1 MEAKMNVSPIRN
13 DADMNAALAE
23 IDQILM
29 EDPDPSPGTR
39 LGDKFEVLTI
49 LVEHYEKT
57 NYPIEPID
65 PIDLLN
71 FMIDQDQL
79 KVADLVP
86 LIGNPNRVYEVLNG
100 KRKLSLRMIRN
111 LHKGLN
117 MPLESLVKQ
126 LAS

>member
-1 MEAKMNVSPIRN
+1 MEINPIRSE
-13 DADMNAALAE
+13 ADLIAALAE
-23 IDQILM
+23 VDQYVDQ
-29 EDPDPSPGTR
+29 EPDPDSPEGMK
-39 LGDKFEVLTI
+39 LEVLLT
-49 LVEHYEKT
+49 LVESYERKQYAF
-57 NYPIEPID
+57 NPPD

-71 FMIDQDQL
+71 FMIDQDQV

>member
-1 MEAKMNVSPIRN
+1 MNVSPIRN

>member
-1 MEAKMNVSPIRN
+1 MEINPIRSE
-13 DADMNAALAE
+13 ADLIAALAE
-23 IDQILM
+23 VDQYVDQ
-29 EDPDPSPGTR
+29 EPDPDSPEGMK
-39 LGDKFEVLTI
+39 LEVLLTLI
-49 LVEHYEKT
+49 ESYERKQYAF
-57 NYPIEPID
+57 NPPD

-71 FMIDQDQL
+71 FMIDQDQV

>member
-1 MEAKMNVSPIRN
+1 MEINPIRSE
-13 DADMNAALAE
+13 ADLIAALAE
-23 IDQILM
+23 VDQYVDQ
-29 EDPDPSPGTR
+29 EPDPNSPEGMK
-39 LGDKFEVLTI
+39 LEVLLTLI
-49 LVEHYEKT
+49 ESYERKQYAF
-57 NYPIEPID
+57 NPPD

-71 FMIDQDQL
+71 FMIDQDQV
-79 KVADLVP
+79 KVVDLVP

>member
-1 MEAKMNVSPIRN
+1 MEINPIRSE
-13 DADMNAALAE
+13 ADLLAALAE
-23 IDQILM
+23 VDQYVDQ
-29 EDPDPSPGTR
+29 EPDPNSPEGMK
-39 LGDKFEVLTI
+39 LEVLLTLI
-49 LVEHYEKT
+49 ESYERKQYAF
-57 NYPIEPID
+57 NPPD

-79 KVADLVP
+79 KVVDLVP

-117 MPLESLVKQ
+117 LPLESLVKQ